1 LKTQGQPNVLA
12 GAEEE
17 PSQLKD
23 KEDKNQ
29 KKMRERRNFC
39 LRRVHGEKEEKY

>member
-1 LKTQGQPNVLA
+1 LKTQGQPYVLA

-23 KEDKNQ
+23 KEDKN
-29 KKMRERRNFC
+29 
-39 LRRVHGEKEEKY
+39 